1 MIRIGRRVKLLGA
14 VVVSLS
20 LVLGGQ
26 SAIAQR
32 GGGTLTFLNARPP
45 RDFHGDIRGW
55 AAGHRATAYE
65 EDTTNHVWRINMFV
79 FMARPPNVVSL
90 TLTWFRVDGRV
101 SRYLSNETIN
111 VGDPTQ
117 RILFHTTT
125 VRRSAGEFDPME
137 QYEAQISVNDS
148 RGARE
153 LARGRIRLNGQVER
167 HSGVVD
173 FTGAQPQVR

>member
-1 MIRIGRRVKLLGA
+1 MIRIGRRHKMVGA
-14 VVVSLS
+14 AVAALS
-20 LVLGGQ
+20 LVIGGQ

-32 GGGTLTFLNARPP
+32 GGGSSLVFLNARPP

-55 AAGHRATAYE
+55 ANGHRAQAYE

-79 FMARPPNVVSL
+79 FMARAPNVVSL

-101 SRYLSNETIN
+101 SRYLSNETVN

-137 QYEAQISVNDS
+137 QYEAQISLNDS

-167 HSGVVD
+167 RVGGVVD
-173 FTGAQPQVR
+173 FTRPTPP